1 MGPLS
6 PALHG
11 SNFQRAT
18 GENDGF
24 RPWRRKC
31 PEAGNVCIVSV
42 LGRQPGWNDARAC
55 RPRNVERITIRPPV
69 LLLQPGVFS
78 FGLMKNRDV
87 GIGVRPQFEEV
98 LERLSGFRLVAC
110 ERGAATAP
118 DKTVNRTV
126 PTRGGSDPFRRW
138 KG

>member
-1 MGPLS
+1 MNFKQSKHYRGPLS

-18 GENDGF
+18 DGF

-31 PEAGNVCIVSV
+31 PEAGNVCSAGGSLAGMT
-42 LGRQPGWNDARAC
+42 LGAC

-87 GIGVRPQFEEV
+87 GIGVLPQFEEV
-98 LERLSGFRLVAC
+98 LERLSGFRL
-110 ERGAATAP
+110 
-118 DKTVNRTV
+118 
-126 PTRGGSDPFRRW
+126 
-138 KG
+138 